1 MRLKKGHG
9 WYLAEEVLEIRVE
22 GDPRNV
28 VHVNT
33 RLLQAKDG
41 EHAYARATEFGQEAT
56 DDYLNPDGHRVTIT
70 FRGIREIVEMQEDL
84 TDGGEIRW
92 EESVNVSERKLRSM
106 VRRVDEVAAVK
117 AFEPVDHPD
126 YRCGEVVAEAMAQLV
141 KRK

>member
-1 MRLKKGHG
+1 MRLKKDHG

-28 VHVNT
+28 VHTNT

-41 EHAYARATEFGQEAT
+41 EHAYARAAEFGAEAA
-56 DDYLNPDGHRVTIT
+56 DEYLNPDGKKVTIA
-70 FRGIREIVEMQEDL
+70 FRGIGEIVEIQEGL
-84 TDGGEIRW
+84 SDGGEIRW
-92 EESVNVSERKLRSM
+92 EELIGVSERKLRSM
-106 VRRVDEVAAVK
+106 LRRVDEVAAVK
-117 AFEPVDHPD
+117 AFEPTDHPD